1 MKVWIS
7 YSDGTY
13 SMTEAEASYTK
24 PCVEVTE
31 IEWKLYQEF
40 IKLDRVW
47 HSYLRDLDNKQYEFD
62 YPGEGHIGEAR
73 RSI

>member
-13 SMTEAEASYTK
+13 DMREAGDLTR
-24 PCVEVTE
+24 PCIEVTE

-40 IKLDRVW
+40 IKLSLVW
-47 HSYLRDLDNKQYEFD
+47 HSYLRELDNKQYELD
-62 YPGEGHIGEAR
+62 YPGEGHIGEVR